1 MSTKVRFAP
10 SPTGYLHVGNARTA
24 IITWLFAR
32 KTGGHLL
39 LRIDDTDTERS
50 KPEYETAIEDG
61 LMWMGLSWDEKTNQ
75 KDRLGRYAEIVEQL
89 KKDERLYPCYE
100 TPEELGLKR
109 KSQLSR
115 GQPPTYDRAALA
127 LTDAQKAKF
136 EAEGRQP
143 HWRFKLE
150 HKPIEWHDLIRGPV
164 AFKGEDLSDPVVIR
178 ENGNPLYHLCSVID
192 DVDYD
197 MTHVVRGEDHV
208 SNTATH
214 IQMFEALSGKAPVFA
229 HLPLISDIEGGKL
242 SKRLGSLSVKSVREE
257 EKLEAMSLVSLMAQ
271 LGSSDPIEPFS
282 NIQPLI
288 DAFDFSKFSKGAPKF
303 DMEELLRLNAKILHG
318 TAFED
323 VNVRLANMGMPEL
336 EEDFWNTVRPNLQK
350 LEDIRE
356 WWRVANGPVT
366 PVIEDADFAAAAA
379 ALLPPAPW
387 DETTFQNWSNAVKEK
402 TGRKGK
408 DLFMPLRQALTGMD
422 HGPDLPGLL
431 PLLGPEKAKARLTS
445 KKAA

>member
-208 SNTATH
+208 SNTATR
-214 IQMFEALSGKAPVFA
+214 IQRATN
-229 HLPLISDIEGGKL
+229 
-242 SKRLGSLSVKSVREE
+242 SVCAVRYAER
-257 EKLEAMSLVSLMAQ
+257 S
-271 LGSSDPIEPFS
+271 
-282 NIQPLI
+282 
-288 DAFDFSKFSKGAPKF
+288 
-303 DMEELLRLNAKILHG
+303 
-318 TAFED
+318 
-323 VNVRLANMGMPEL
+323 
-336 EEDFWNTVRPNLQK
+336 
-350 LEDIRE
+350 
-356 WWRVANGPVT
+356 
-366 PVIEDADFAAAAA
+366 
-379 ALLPPAPW
+379 
-387 DETTFQNWSNAVKEK
+387 
-402 TGRKGK
+402 
-408 DLFMPLRQALTGMD
+408 
-422 HGPDLPGLL
+422 
-431 PLLGPEKAKARLTS
+431 
-445 KKAA
+445 